1 MVLVFL
7 VISALILPGKMA
19 DNYLEKKMEEF
30 KAMSSAGVAGRS
42 SSKTAATLGKL
53 VAKNI
58 HYKSFDNKI
67 IVRLQHLKELAE
79 FSKNGDGLLFHPTVD
94 PKEVSLLLE
103 HLRVSD
109 PNWLNYNS
117 PQNLPK
123 AFLILGCDNTAADA
137 SSTTDNNAFINLGI
151 TLQTILLRA
160 VEMGLNGTF
169 TTSFDAGNVAQML
182 SLQFKPS
189 AIIALGKGA

>member
-1 MVLVFL
+1 
-7 VISALILPGKMA
+7 MA

-30 KAMSSAGVAGRS
+30 KAMPSAGVAGRS

-58 HYKSFDNKI
+58 QYRSFDNKI

-117 PQNLPK
+117 TENLPK

-137 SSTTDNNAFINLGI
+137 SSTTDNNAFINIGI

-169 TTSFDAGNVAQML
+169 TTSFDAGNVARML
-182 SLQFKPS
+182 SLQFVPS

>member
-1 MVLVFL
+1 
-7 VISALILPGKMA
+7 MA

-30 KAMSSAGVAGRS
+30 KAMPSAGVAGRS

-79 FSKNGDGLLFHPTVD
+79 FAKNDSGILFYPTVD
-94 PKEVSLLLE
+94 SKEVSLLLE

-117 PQNLPK
+117 ADNLPK
-123 AFLILGCDNTAADA
+123 AFLILGCGNTAADG
-137 SSTTDNNAFINLGI
+137 SSATTGNTFISLGI
-151 TLQTILLRA
+151 TIQTILLRA

-169 TTSFDAGNVAQML
+169 TASFDAGNVARML
-182 SLQFKPS
+182 SLQFVPS
-189 AIIALGKGA
+189 AIIALGKGNSGVLL

>member
-1 MVLVFL
+1 
-7 VISALILPGKMA
+7 MA

-30 KAMSSAGVAGRS
+30 KAMPSAGVAGRS

-67 IVRLQHLKELAE
+67 IVRLQHLKELVE

-117 PQNLPK
+117 TENLPK
-123 AFLILGCDNTAADA
+123 AFLILGCGNTAADA
-137 SSTTDNNAFINLGI
+137 SSTTDSSAFINLGI

-160 VEMGLNGTF
+160 VEMGLNGSY
-169 TTSFDAGNVAQML
+169 TTAFDADRVAQML
-182 SLQFKPS
+182 SLQFKPA
-189 AIIALGKGA
+189 AIIAIGKGA

>member
-1 MVLVFL
+1 M
-7 VISALILPGKMA
+7 P
-19 DNYLEKKMEEF
+19 
-30 KAMSSAGVAGRS
+30 SAGVAGRS
-42 SSKTAATLGKL
+42 SSKTAATHGKL

-79 FSKNGDGLLFHPTVD
+79 FSKNENGILFYPTVD
-94 PKEVSLLLE
+94 TNEASLLLE

-117 PQNLPK
+117 TENLPK
-123 AFLILGCDNTAADA
+123 AFLILGCNNTAADA

-160 VEMGLNGTF
+160 VEMGLNGSY
-169 TTSFDAGNVAQML
+169 TTAFDAGNVAQML

-189 AIIALGKGA
+189 AIIAIGKGA

>member
-1 MVLVFL
+1 
-7 VISALILPGKMA
+7 MA

-30 KAMSSAGVAGRS
+30 KAMPSAGVAGRS

-67 IVRLQHLKELAE
+67 IVRLQHLKELVE

-123 AFLILGCDNTAADA
+123 AFFILGCDNTAADA

-151 TLQTILLRA
+151 TLHTILLRA
-160 VEMGLNGTF
+160 VEMGLNGSY
-169 TTSFDAGNVAQML
+169 TTAFDADRVAQML
-182 SLQFKPS
+182 SLKFKP
-189 AIIALGKGA
+189 AVIIAIGKGNSGVLL

>member
-1 MVLVFL
+1 
-7 VISALILPGKMA
+7 MA

-30 KAMSSAGVAGRS
+30 KAMPSAGVAGRS

-58 HYKSFDNKI
+58 QYRSFDNKI

-79 FSKNGDGLLFHPTVD
+79 FSKNENGILFYPTVD
-94 PKEVSLLLE
+94 TNEASLLLE

-117 PQNLPK
+117 TENLPK
-123 AFLILGCDNTAADA
+123 AFLILGCNNTAADA
-137 SSTTDNNAFINLGI
+137 SSTTDNNTFINLGI

-169 TTSFDAGNVAQML
+169 TTSFDAGNVARML
-182 SLQFKPS
+182 SLQFVPS
-189 AIIALGKGA
+189 AIIALGKGNSGVLL